1 MDIIQ
6 SLEMLHALAQ
16 KVIHPHFLDDNKL
29 VMAMHQ
35 YDLWNDMALVG
46 GLFSHTQLMQK
57 HEYFI
62 VFDAIKK
69 SVDNHSFIHLKN
81 VLQTASRYM
90 GFQLVE
96 RIKKVGHALI
106 DL

>member
-1 MDIIQ
+1 
-6 SLEMLHALAQ
+6 
-16 KVIHPHFLDDNKL
+16 
-29 VMAMHQ
+29 
-35 YDLWNDMALVG
+35 MALFG

-69 SVDNHSFIHLKN
+69 SVDNRSFIHLKN
-81 VLQTASRYM
+81 VLQTASRSM

-106 DL
+106 DLQKFSNVSSSMDTVNLQP